1 MCMSE
6 VDSFRCLCFHF
17 SLIWTDSLCLWPTDF
32 EYLSLKNRR
41 ELSQKKKKQQQQKT
55 KTKLQHYWEQQAQLY
70 TAIFLAISEAWIK
83 YVKITFFWDV
93 LPSSSQ
99 YKMPLSPWRWRQQ
112 IPRKCQYHFTKLHG
126 IIFKETVILIVGA
139 VRISN
144 VMLFKLLAITL
155 L

>member
-6 VDSFRCLCFHF
+6 VDSFRCLFFHF
-17 SLIWTDSLCLWPTDF
+17 LTHMNRQFVSVTYRLWV
-32 EYLSLKNRR
+32 SV
-41 ELSQKKKKQQQQKT
+41 SQEQKSIIT
-55 KTKLQHYWEQQAQLY
+55 KKTKLQYYWEQQAQLY

-99 YKMPLSPWRWRQQ
+99 YKMPLPPWGWRQQ
-112 IPRKCQYHFTKLHG
+112 IPQKCQYHFTKLHV

-139 VRISN
+139 VRSSN
-144 VMLFKLLAITL
+144 AMLFKLLAVTL